1 MTGVL
6 PVEELEFFLPKGDS
20 VRFAAGFG
28 ADRRAQGRAGM
39 LTRDASLGRGWQVVQ
54 HRLPLS
60 ARGSRSAYDALERE
74 IAAAMTVERSYG
86 EEEYGEIFTRLV
98 GFNLEVAEPFVL
110 YRQPAGGPL
119 AGLLGTLGIQAQ
131 RNVIGQLVLAIRLLG
146 AAGLVHR
153 SLTPHTVRWDGARVQ
168 LTEPYCAARAGAP
181 RDAFG
186 AGPWASPEQRAG
198 QGETDE
204 RDDVWSVAQ
213 LSYTLLSGRPGNGA
227 GPPAD
232 LADYRQLAAL
242 TSSGAFASLAADRPP
257 AASLLRLLGAPD
269 PLAAAPKHS
278 DPLLRAR
285 SDFDSRTAAKRQAR
299 GVAEPAY
306 HGASGANGGSGG
318 PNGPRAPGG
327 PDGPHGP
334 GGPDGFGGFNGE
346 DQYLGFDSVNGRDQP
361 LGYEYERPRTGRRSL
376 RDWFATGT
384 PRRPS
389 AAPGAE
395 AAAQPAPD
403 VGAGAGPGPDL
414 APGQAAV
421 PRPPLCPH
429 CRLPVLYDEGRL
441 FARNA
446 KKEYKPLDLAAERR
460 PMHRTEALRH
470 AFQKCPHAPGN
481 RPHYLPVPYLTHGEP
496 LTVAMVGS
504 SAAGKTHLLAA
515 MLGEIEQ
522 GGLEPYGLTCLPLN
536 PDWHREFLQEK
547 VQRLHQGEMLDGT
560 NQEPFADFADGLLVS
575 GHGATRPVLFF
586 DLAGEDL
593 AQDNEVTR
601 FLGEVGAFIF
611 VLDPLR
617 ALRLASL
624 DPVRERV
631 GIHQRDLGDEAFT
644 TVLNR
649 IPRNGRY
656 VDAAATVAVN
666 KSDLV
671 RFDPAVDR
679 WLNRPQDGRFDV
691 GRVREESRDAYAF
704 VQHHGS
710 RAWLKPFDD
719 CGRCTLHFVA
729 ATGGQER
736 DAAFPHGVRPQRVLT
751 PLLSV
756 FAMCGLLPGAD
767 REEVG
772 V

>member
-1 MTGVL
+1 MTRAL
-6 PVEELEFFLPKGDS
+6 PVEELEFFLPEGGS
-20 VRFAAGFG
+20 ARFAAGFG
-28 ADRRAQGRAGM
+28 EDRRTPGRAGT
-39 LTRDASLGRGWQVVQ
+39 LTRDASLGGGWQVVQ

-60 ARGSRSAYDALERE
+60 ARGNPSAYDALERE
-74 IAAAMTVERSYG
+74 IAAAVTVERSYG
-86 EEEYGEIFTRLV
+86 GKEYGEVFTRLV

-110 YRQPAGGPL
+110 YRRPTGEPL
-119 AGLLGTLGIQAQ
+119 AGLAGSLGIQAQ
-131 RNVIGQLVLAIRLLG
+131 RNVIGQLVLAVRLFG
-146 AAGLVHR
+146 SAGLVHR
-153 SLTPHTVRWDGARVQ
+153 DLTPHSVRWDGARVQ
-168 LTEPYCAARAGAP
+168 LTEPFSAARVGDP

-198 QGETDE
+198 QGDVDE

-242 TSSGAFASLAADRPP
+242 VGSGAFAPRVAERP
-257 AASLLRLLGAPD
+257 AAAGLLRLLGAPD
-269 PLAAAPKHS
+269 PLAAASVHS
-278 DPLLRAR
+278 DPLQRAR
-285 SDFDSRTAAKRQAR
+285 ADFDARSAAKRQAR
-299 GVAEPAY
+299 GVAEPSCDGTPPA
-306 HGASGANGGSGG
+306 
-318 PNGPRAPGG
+318 GG
-327 PDGPHGP
+327 PDGT
-334 GGPDGFGGFNGE
+334 GGPDGANG
-346 DQYLGFDSVNGRDQP
+346 QAAYG
-361 LGYEYERPRTGRRSL
+361 GYEYDDSRPGRPTL
-376 RDWFATGT
+376 RDRFRAS
-384 PRRPS
+384 RRPV
-389 AAPGAE
+389 APPEAE
-395 AAAQPAPD
+395 PEPESTSQQP
-403 VGAGAGPGPDL
+403 L
-414 APGQAAV
+414 T

-429 CRLPVLYDEGRL
+429 CRLPVVHDEGRL

-446 KKEYKPLDLAAERR
+446 KKEYKPLDLTGERR

-470 AFQKCPHAPGN
+470 AFQKCPHAPGD

-522 GGLEPYGLTCLPLN
+522 GGLEPYGLTCRPLN

-560 NQEPFADFADGLLVS
+560 NQEPFADFADGLLVA
-575 GHGATRPVLFF
+575 GHGTTRPVLFF

-617 ALRLASL
+617 ALRLDSL

-631 GIHQRDLGDEAFT
+631 GIQQRDLGDEAFT

-656 VDAAATVAVN
+656 VDAAAAVAVN

-671 RFDPAVDR
+671 RFDPVVDR
-679 WLNRPQDGRFDV
+679 WLNRSSASRFDA
-691 GRVREESRDAYAF
+691 GTVREESRDAYAY

-736 DAAFPHGVRPQRVLT
+736 DAAFPHGVRPRRVLA
-751 PLLSV
+751 PLLSI

-772 V
+772 T

>member
-1 MTGVL
+1 MTEAL
-6 PVEELEFFLPKGDS
+6 PVEELEFFLLKGDS

-28 ADRRAQGRAGM
+28 DDRRAPGRAAA
-39 LTRDASLGRGWQVVQ
+39 LTREAKLGDGWQVVQ

-60 ARGSRSAYDALERE
+60 ARSHPAAYDALERE
-74 IAAAMTVERSYG
+74 VTAAVTVERSYG
-86 EEEYGEIFTRLV
+86 SEPYGEIFTRLV
-98 GFNLEVAEPFVL
+98 GFNLEAAEPFVL
-110 YRQPAGGPL
+110 YKRPLGDPL
-119 AGLLGTLGIQAQ
+119 ADRLGALGIQAQ
-131 RNVIGQLVLAIRLLG
+131 RQVISQLVLAVRLLG
-146 AAGLVHR
+146 AVGLVHR
-153 SLTPHTVRWDGARVQ
+153 ALTPHTVRWDGSRIQ
-168 LTEPYCAARAGAP
+168 LAEPYAVTRTGDP

-186 AGPWASPEQRAG
+186 TGPWASPEQRAG
-198 QGETDE
+198 QGTADE
-204 RDDVWSVAQ
+204 RDDVWAVAQ
-213 LSYTLLSGRPGNGA
+213 LAYTLLSGRQSNGE

-232 LADYRQLAAL
+232 LTDYRQLAAL
-242 TSSGAFASLAADRPP
+242 DGGGAFAPQAAERPGAAD
-257 AASLLRLLGAPD
+257 LLRLLGFPD
-269 PLAAAPKHS
+269 PLGATPTVS
-278 DPLLRAR
+278 DPLTRDRA
-285 SDFDSRTAAKRQAR
+285 DFDARTAVKRQAR
-299 GVAEPAY
+299 GLGTAPDDDTGAE
-306 HGASGANGGSGG
+306 GQEWNG
-318 PNGPRAPGG
+318 
-327 PDGPHGP
+327 
-334 GGPDGFGGFNGE
+334 
-346 DQYLGFDSVNGRDQP
+346 
-361 LGYEYERPRTGRRSL
+361 GYEYPASRPGRRSL
-376 RDWFATGT
+376 RDWFAPGT
-384 PRRPS
+384 PRRP
-389 AAPGAE
+389 AAPPPE
-395 AAAQPAPD
+395 PALPPP
-403 VGAGAGPGPDL
+403 VV
-414 APGQAAV
+414 Q
-421 PRPPLCPH
+421 RPALCPH
-429 CRLPVLYDEGRL
+429 CRLPVVYDESRL

-446 KKEYKPLDLAAERR
+446 KKEYKPLDLTGELR
-460 PMHRTEALRH
+460 PMHRKEALRH
-470 AFQKCPHAPGN
+470 AFQKCPHAPAD
-481 RPHYLPVPYLTHGEP
+481 RPHYLPVAYLTNGEP

-560 NQEPFADFADGLLVS
+560 HQEPFADFADGLLVT
-575 GHGATRPVLFF
+575 GRGVNRPVLFF

-617 ALRLASL
+617 ALHLPTL
-624 DPVRERV
+624 DPVRARV
-631 GIHQRDLGDEAFT
+631 GLHQRDLGDEAFT

-656 VDAAATVAVN
+656 VDAAAAVAVN

-679 WLNRPQDGRFDV
+679 WLNRSAGPGFDAAT
-691 GRVREESRDAYAF
+691 VREESRDAYAF

-736 DAAFPHGVRPQRVLT
+736 DSAFPNGVRPRRVLT
-751 PLLSV
+751 PLLSI

-772 V
+772 A

>member
-28 ADRRAQGRAGM
+28 EDRRTPGRVGM
-39 LTRDASLGRGWQVVQ
+39 LSRDASLGRGWQVVQ

-60 ARGSRSAYDALERE
+60 ARGNPSAYDALERE
-74 IAAAMTVERSYG
+74 IAAAVTVERSYG

-110 YRQPAGGPL
+110 YRRPAGEPL
-119 AGLLGTLGIQAQ
+119 AGLAGSLGIQAQ
-131 RNVIGQLVLAIRLLG
+131 RNVIGQLVLSVRLLG
-146 AAGLVHR
+146 SAGIVHR
-153 SLTPHTVRWDGARVQ
+153 DLTPHTVRWDGARVQ
-168 LTEPYCAARAGAP
+168 LTEPYCAARVGDP

-186 AGPWASPEQRAG
+186 TGPWASPEQREG
-198 QGETDE
+198 QGDADE

-213 LSYTLLSGRPGNGA
+213 LAYTLLSGRQGNSG
-227 GPPAD
+227 GPPVD

-242 TSSGAFASLAADRPP
+242 GGGRAFEPRVTERPLAAE
-257 AASLLRLLGAPD
+257 LLRLLGAPD
-269 PLAAAPKHS
+269 PLAGASPHS
-278 DPLLRAR
+278 DPLLRGR
-285 SDFDSRTAAKRQAR
+285 DEFDARTAKKRQAR
-299 GVAEPAY
+299 GIVERPY
-306 HGASGANGGSGG
+306 NGTSTD
-318 PNGPRAPGG
+318 RG
-327 PDGPHGP
+327 PDGPEGQ
-334 GGPDGFGGFNGE
+334 DG
-346 DQYLGFDSVNGRDQP
+346 VNGQEI
-361 LGYEYERPRTGRRSL
+361 GYEYPSRPSRRTLRGLFGPGASRRPAAQLEPEPEPEPAS
-376 RDWFATGT
+376 RPFAT
-384 PRRPS
+384 
-389 AAPGAE
+389 
-395 AAAQPAPD
+395 
-403 VGAGAGPGPDL
+403 
-414 APGQAAV
+414 

-429 CRLPVLYDEGRL
+429 CRLPVVYDESRL

-446 KKEYKPLDLAAERR
+446 KKEYKPLDLTAERR
-460 PMHRTEALRH
+460 PMHVKEALRH
-470 AFQKCPHAPGN
+470 AFQKCPHAPGD

-522 GGLEPYGLTCLPLN
+522 GGLEAYGLTCLPLN

-560 NQEPFADFADGLLVS
+560 NQVPFADFADGLLVS

-593 AQDNEVTR
+593 AQDNEVGR

-656 VDAAATVAVN
+656 VDAAAAVAVN

-679 WLNRPQDGRFDV
+679 WLNRPPASRFDV
-691 GRVREESRDAYAF
+691 GTVREESRDAYAY
-704 VQHHGS
+704 VRHHGS

-736 DAAFPHGVRPQRVLT
+736 DAAFPHGVRPRRVLA
-751 PLLSV
+751 PLLSI

-767 REEVG
+767 RDEVG
-772 V
+772 A

>member
-6 PVEELEFFLPKGDS
+6 PVEELEIFLPKGGS
-20 VRFAAGFG
+20 IRFAAGFG
-28 ADRRAQGRAGM
+28 EDRRAPGRAGT
-39 LTRDASLGRGWQVVQ
+39 LTRDAILGEGWQVVQ

-60 ARGSRSAYDALERE
+60 ARGNPSAYDALERE
-74 IAAAMTVERSYG
+74 IAAAMTVEWSYG

-98 GFNLEVAEPFVL
+98 GYNLEVAEPFVL
-110 YRQPAGGPL
+110 YPRPSGEPL
-119 AGLLGTLGIQAQ
+119 ASLAGSLGIQAQ
-131 RNVIGQLVLAIRLLG
+131 RNVIGQLVLSVRLLG
-146 AAGLVHR
+146 SAGLVHR
-153 SLTPHTVRWDGARVQ
+153 DLTPHTVRWDGAKVQ
-168 LTEPYCAARAGAP
+168 LTEPYCAARVGDP

-186 AGPWASPEQRAG
+186 TGPWASPEQRAG
-198 QGETDE
+198 QGDADE

-213 LSYTLLSGRPGNGA
+213 LAYTLLSGRPGSGA

-242 TSSGAFASLAADRPP
+242 GNSGAFKSQVAERP
-257 AASLLRLLGAPD
+257 AAAGLLRLLGAPD
-269 PLAAAPKHS
+269 PLAAAPTRS
-278 DPLLRAR
+278 DPLQRAR
-285 SDFDSRTAAKRQAR
+285 ADFDTRSAAKRQAR
-299 GVAEPAY
+299 GIAEPSY
-306 HGASGANGGSGG
+306 NGASGT
-318 PNGPRAPGG
+318 NGPGDA
-327 PDGPHGP
+327 DG
-334 GGPDGFGGFNGE
+334 
-346 DQYLGFDSVNGRDQP
+346 VNGQ
-361 LGYEYERPRTGRRSL
+361 GMYTGSEYPPSRSGRRSL
-376 RDWFATGT
+376 PGWFTRGT
-384 PRRPS
+384 PRRRSAPS
-389 AAPGAE
+389 EAE
-395 AAAQPAPD
+395 PEAESTSPPFAT
-403 VGAGAGPGPDL
+403 
-414 APGQAAV
+414 

-429 CRLPVLYDEGRL
+429 CRLPVVYDEGRL

-446 KKEYKPLDLAAERR
+446 KKEYKPLDLAAELR

-470 AFQKCPHAPGN
+470 AFQKCPHAPGD

-560 NQEPFADFADGLLVS
+560 IQEPFADFADGLLVS
-575 GHGATRPVLFF
+575 GNGTTRPVLFF

-631 GIHQRDLGDEAFT
+631 GIQQRNLGDEAFT

-656 VDAAATVAVN
+656 VEAAAAVAVN

-679 WLNRPQDGRFDV
+679 WLNRPPAARFDR
-691 GRVREESRDAYAF
+691 GTVREESRDAYAY

-736 DAAFPHGVRPQRVLT
+736 DAAFPHGVRPRRVLA
-751 PLLSV
+751 PLLSI

-772 V
+772 T